1 MMVDQTVNAIVGA
14 LKSEADFCADFAKG
28 DFSSLVQSFQQA
40 GFEVQQ
46 SLDGV
51 LQVCAPQVEATP
63 PVVPRLRLFISV
75 GVHGDE
81 TAPIE
86 MMAQLLQKLSQ
97 TPQKLAV
104 DLLIVIGNIAA
115 IAQAKRF
122 IDVDLN
128 RLFTPQ
134 RQQFNDTHEAQRA
147 EQLMQLAQQFFAGHT
162 HKWHL
167 DLHTAIRASFYPTFA
182 IVPGA
187 ANPDFIQWL
196 GFAGIHAAVLNPQ
209 ASVTFSSYTCQ
220 HLGAVSCTAEL
231 GRIGVLGENDLSQFV
246 ETQEAIDQLLRCGL
260 AQAGADKSRALHKP
274 SMLVFRVA
282 QEMIKRSEAFQLTF
296 DGNTQNFTEFAPNTV
311 IATDGEQR
319 YVVGSEPEYVLFPN
333 QNVRVGLRA
342 GLLVVRI

>member
-1 MMVDQTVNAIVGA
+1 MMIDQADNAIVGA
-14 LKSEADFCADFAKG
+14 HKSEVDFCADFAKG
-28 DFSSLVQSFQQA
+28 DFSSLAQFFQQA
-40 GFEVQQ
+40 DFEVQQ
-46 SLDGV
+46 PLDGV
-51 LQVCAPQVEATP
+51 LQVCAKQVEATSASL
-63 PVVPRLRLFISV
+63 PRLRLCISV

-86 MMAQLLQKLSQ
+86 MMAQLLQQLAQ

-104 DLLIVIGNIAA
+104 DLLIAIGNIAA

-134 RQQFNDTHEAQRA
+134 RQQFNETHEAQRA
-147 EQLMQLAQQFFAGHT
+147 DQLMQVAQQFFAGHT

-167 DLHTAIRASFYPTFA
+167 DLHTAIRASYYPTFA
-182 IVPGA
+182 IVPGVH
-187 ANPDFIQWL
+187 NPDFIQWL
-196 GFAGIHAAVLNPQ
+196 GSAGIQAAVLNPQ
-209 ASVTFSSYTCQ
+209 SSVTFSSYTCQ
-220 HLGAVSCTAEL
+220 HLGAISCTAEL
-231 GRIGVLGENDLSQFV
+231 GRIGEMGKNDLSQFV
-246 ETQEAIDQLLRCGL
+246 ETQRAIDQLLRCGL
-260 AQAGADKSRALHKP
+260 AQITVDKSKKTNE
-274 SMLVFRVA
+274 SSILVFRVA

-296 DGNTQNFTEFAPNTV
+296 DGNAQNFTEFAPNTV

>member
-1 MMVDQTVNAIVGA
+1 MMQTQA
-14 LKSEADFCADFAKG
+14 EFCTDFAKG
-28 DFSSLVQSFQQA
+28 DFSSLAASFEFA

-46 SLDGV
+46 PIEGA
-51 LQVCAPQVEATP
+51 LQVCAKRSDASINEE
-63 PVVPRLRLFISV
+63 RLRLFISV

-86 MMAQLLQKLSQ
+86 MMAQLLFQLAQ
-97 TPQKLAV
+97 TPQALAV
-104 DLLIVIGNIAA
+104 DLLITIGNIGA

-134 RQQFNDTHEAQRA
+134 RQQFNDTHEAVRA
-147 EQLMQLAQQFFAGHT
+147 DQLMQVSQQFFAGHA

-187 ANPDFIQWL
+187 HNPDFIAWL
-196 GFAGIHAAVLNPQ
+196 DQAGIDAAVLNPQ

-231 GRIGVLGENDLSQFV
+231 GRVGELGKNDLTQFV
-246 ETQEAIDQLLRCGL
+246 RTQAALDSLLRAGL
-260 AQAGADKSRALHKP
+260 VRTTAKAETATSP
-274 SMLVFRVA
+274 SILVFRVA
-282 QEMIKRSEAFQLTF
+282 QEMIKRSEAFQLSF
-296 DGNTQNFTEFAPNTV
+296 DGSTQNFTQFAPNTV
-311 IATDGEQR
+311 IATDGEHR
-319 YVVGSEPEYVLFPN
+319 YVVGPEPEYVLFPN

-342 GLLVVRI
+342 GLLVVRV